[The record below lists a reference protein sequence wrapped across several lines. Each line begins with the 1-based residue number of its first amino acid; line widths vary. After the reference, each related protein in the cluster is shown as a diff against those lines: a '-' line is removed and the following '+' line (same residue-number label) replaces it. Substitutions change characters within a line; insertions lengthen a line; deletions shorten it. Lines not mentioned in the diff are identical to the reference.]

1 MAKERL
7 LVAEFDTPADIVHA
21 AELLTAEGYK
31 RFDAHT
37 PFPVHGLDKAMKIP
51 KSKLGWIV
59 FGHGAVG
66 AIGGF
71 ALQAWSS
78 TVAYPMIIGGKP
90 YLSFQ
95 AFVPVTFALT
105 ILLSAFGAV
114 FGMLFLNGLP
124 RWNHPMLNSRHT
136 ARMTDD
142 KFYISVESRD
152 PLFDE
157 NRTRELLEKAG
168 GKRIAILEA
177 P

>member
-7 LVAEFDTPADIVHA
+7 LVAEFDTPAEIVA
-21 AELLTAEGYK
+21 AAKALADAGYR

-37 PFPVHGLDKAMKIP
+37 PFPVHGLDKAMRIP
-51 KSKLGWIV
+51 HSKLGWIV
-59 FGHGAVG
+59 LAHGLVG
-66 AIGGF
+66 ALGGF
-71 ALQAWSS
+71 ALQTWTS
-78 TVAYPMIIGGKP
+78 TVAYPMVIGGKP
-90 YLSFQ
+90 YFSFQ

-114 FGMLFLNGLP
+114 FGMLFLNRLP

-142 KFYISVESRD
+142 KFYISVEARD
-152 PLFDE
+152 PQFDE
-157 NRTRELLEKAG
+157 TRTRELLERLG

-177 P
+177 

>member
-1 MAKERL
+1 MAKEKI
-7 LVAEFDTPADIVHA
+7 LVAEFDTPAEIVRA
-21 AELLTAEGYK
+21 AEALTKQGYK

-51 KSKLGWIV
+51 HSKLGWIV
-59 FGHGAVG
+59 LGHGLVG

-114 FGMLFLNGLP
+114 FGMFFLNGLP
-124 RWNHPMLNSRHT
+124 RWNHPLLNSRHA
-136 ARMTDD
+136 ARLTDD

-152 PLFDE
+152 PQFDE
-157 NRTRELLEKAG
+157 NRTREHLEQVG
-168 GKRIAILEA
+168 GKRIAVLEA
-177 P
+177 S

>member
-1 MAKERL
+1 MAKEKL
-7 LVAEFDTPADIVHA
+7 LVAEFDTPAEIVHA
-21 AELLTAEGYK
+21 AEVLTAEGYK
-31 RFDAHT
+31 RYDAHT

-51 KSKLGWIV
+51 HSKLGWIV
-59 FGHGAVG
+59 LGHGIAG
-66 AIGGF
+66 CLGGF

-114 FGMLFLNGLP
+114 FGMFFLNGLP
-124 RWNHPMLNSRHT
+124 RWSHPMVTSRHT
-136 ARMTDD
+136 AKMTDD

-152 PLFDE
+152 PQFDE
-157 NRTRELLEKAG
+157 TRTRDLLEKAG

-177 P
+177 S